1 MSSEAEQMQLDP
13 SAQSSA
19 VAAADTAAAADASA
33 TTGVDTVN
41 QVREVLVRPAQT
53 LIDRYFVD
61 KRIVQ
66 VAEVS
71 TEDAVDARVFQE
83 TEVNNLLVR
92 INVGWADL
100 KLILQEYPEEGGRN
114 GKRYRIV
121 DGRHRF
127 AALNRQEVIT
137 QVRCIIVAWEI
148 SEEDICHLAESKNE
162 AAHAVIQT
170 QLYDH
175 VARFLRLD
183 REMIAASKPS
193 LFDISANIIK
203 SALAASYSWANSFT
217 NINRIRSIARMP
229 QELLL
234 KYLAQ
239 DVSQGTR
246 KFSSKNLHNF
256 KLTTTYLNEWRP
268 RDEEL
273 GDMLLDQVLS
283 TMAESEGAG
292 ETTVGALVRTFEPR
306 FVQAAKVR
314 AAPACRE
321 DPEAT
326 EEAVEQIIDGKFDG
340 CPDDIFRRL
349 LEGASTV

>member
-1 MSSEAEQMQLDP
+1 
-13 SAQSSA
+13 
-19 VAAADTAAAADASA
+19 
-33 TTGVDTVN
+33 
-41 QVREVLVRPAQT
+41 
-53 LIDRYFVD
+53 
-61 KRIVQ
+61 
-66 VAEVS
+66 
-71 TEDAVDARVFQE
+71 
-83 TEVNNLLVR
+83 
-92 INVGWADL
+92 
-100 KLILQEYPEEGGRN
+100 
-114 GKRYRIV
+114 
-121 DGRHRF
+121 HRF

-137 QVRCIIVAWEI
+137 Q
-148 SEEDICHLAESKNE
+148 NE

-175 VARFLRLD
+175 VAGFLRLD
-183 REMIAASKPS
+183 REMIAAGKPS

-203 SALAASYSWANSFT
+203 SALAALYSWANSPT

-246 KFSSKNLHNF
+246 KFSSKNLHDS
-256 KLTTTYLNEWRP
+256 KLTTTYLNEWKP

-273 GDMLLDQVLS
+273 GDMLLVILS

-321 DPEAT
+321 DP
-326 EEAVEQIIDGKFDG
+326 
-340 CPDDIFRRL
+340 
-349 LEGASTV
+349 